1 MYFPYFRP
9 LVNYGR
15 FLLEEERKRKII
27 EGQIPK
33 IAAPNLFN
41 QHNNISYIP
50 KEMFTSGQMSIGLLN
65 YPFLILNPTTVF
77 HNSMHQ

>member
-50 KEMFTSGQMSIGLLN
+50 KEMFTSG
-65 YPFLILNPTTVF
+65 
-77 HNSMHQ
+77 